1 MTARRHGLTVAIV
14 TLVCLGVT
22 SCTPAG
28 PSQSELTAASEE
40 MHDAVRTVAEEAV
53 AGFEDLNPD
62 LTFTLEPAAVE
73 GYESWADCSS
83 APAVDAD
90 NPDAIV
96 WMADRRLQIE
106 PTQPPAALLSGVAD
120 RFATDG
126 WTITDEPG
134 TDASTVKLTRDGYQ
148 IRLAAHDPTDTAPAR
163 VALRVISPC
172 IDAPDLTRGDDG

>member
-1 MTARRHGLTVAIV
+1 MV
-14 TLVCLGVT
+14 TLACLGVAA
-22 SCTPAG
+22 CTPAG

-40 MHDAVRTVAEEAV
+40 MHDAVRTVAEAARSGLE
-53 AGFEDLNPD
+53 ELSPD

-96 WMADRRLQIE
+96 WMADRRLQVE
-106 PTQPPAALLSGVAD
+106 TTYSPAALLSGVAD
-120 RFATDG
+120 RFAADG
-126 WTITDEPG
+126 WTIADAPRTDE
-134 TDASTVKLTRDGYQ
+134 STVKLTRDGYQ
-148 IRLAAHDPTDTAPAR
+148 IRLTAHDPTDTTPGR

-172 IDAPDLTRGDDG
+172 VDAPDILPSDDS